1 MLAAASL
8 PLLIGLSVSFWH
20 AHRVLHDDATSQAH
34 RALGHIDRMLG
45 NARDTAVRVGARAGD
60 ACEDVVLELR
70 KQVDSVLFV
79 RSVDLLT
86 NGNEIYCSSLYGSY
100 HRRLDLTAYVDGHLR
115 IAPHSGTQ
123 PDSTLL
129 VYRNAVDGRG
139 AVVTIDGRHVRDV
152 LSLLDREDVLLS
164 IRVGDVTLGQNGIV
178 DRTSANTPDTVLRSE
193 QFPVSVLAT
202 IPSGTLAK
210 RVLMD
215 YSGVIG
221 VCVMFGA
228 VLVILIQRASRH
240 VRVRQREMARAME
253 HGEFVPYL
261 QPLVST
267 ADARWVGAEVLVRWH
282 HPTEGIIP
290 PNSFIPLAESS
301 ALIAPMTRAL
311 FHTVAEKL
319 AFVALPKG
327 FRLSFNVS
335 PQHLTDASIIGD
347 CDALLAMLGEK
358 PVQIVLEL
366 TERELLATQSETR
379 RIFEA
384 LHARGI
390 KIAIDDFGTGHS
402 NLGYLRDF
410 DMDAV
415 KIDRSFVE
423 KIGADPVAERVL
435 ESILEL
441 AAKLELTTIAEGV
454 ETTEQRNYL
463 SDRGVPLLQGFLF
476 GRPSPIDAFIVELQ
490 SRSAAAP
497 T

>member
-1 MLAAASL
+1 MLAAAGL
-8 PLLIGLSVSFWH
+8 PLLIGLAVSFWH
-20 AHRVLHDDATSQAH
+20 AHRVLHADAASQAQ
-34 RALGHIDRMLG
+34 RTLGHIDRMLG
-45 NARDTAVRVGARAGD
+45 NARDTALRVGPRAGM

-70 KQVDSVLFV
+70 EQVNSVLFV

-86 NGNEIYCSSLYGSY
+86 NDNEVYCSSLYGNY
-100 HRRLDLTAYVDGHLR
+100 HGHLDLTAYVDGHLR

-123 PDSTLL
+123 PDATLL
-129 VYRNAVDGRG
+129 VYRNAIDGRG
-139 AVVTIDGRHVRDV
+139 AIVTIDGRHVRDV

-164 IRVGDVTLGQNGIV
+164 IQVGDVTLGPNGIIDMAV
-178 DRTSANTPDTVLRSE
+178 AHTPDTVLRSE

-202 IPSGTLAK
+202 IPAGTLPK
-210 RVLMD
+210 RVVTD

-221 VCVMFGA
+221 VCAMFGL
-228 VLVILIQRASRH
+228 VLVISIQRASKH
-240 VRVRQREMARAME
+240 VRVRQREMVRAME

-261 QPLVST
+261 QPLVNA

-290 PNSFIPLAESS
+290 PNNFIPLAESS
-301 ALIAPMTRAL
+301 ALITPITRAL
-311 FHTVAEKL
+311 FRAVAEKL
-319 AFVALPKG
+319 ALVNLPKG

-335 PQHLTDASIIGD
+335 PQHLTDASIISD

-358 PVQIVLEL
+358 RVQIVLEL
-366 TERELLATQSETR
+366 TERELLAAQSETR
-379 RIFEA
+379 RILEA
-384 LHARGI
+384 LHSRGI

-402 NLGYLRDF
+402 SLGYLRDF

-415 KIDRSFVE
+415 KIDQSFVE
-423 KIGADPVAERVL
+423 KIGADPLAERVL

-441 AAKLELTTIAEGV
+441 AAKLELITIAEGV

-490 SRSAAAP
+490 SRSAAAS